1 MLGVI
6 LIILKK
12 PLLDLIALYK
22 IHKLPMEIVLVRVKY
37 SIKGK
42 YKENWE

>member
-1 MLGVI
+1 MLEII

-12 PLLDLIALYK
+12 LLLDLIALYK

-37 SIKGK
+37 LTKGK